1 MELLVTILKTK
12 ERRKRKTVINRTTK
26 GLRRLQ
32 RRKRLPNLRRSRSL
46 YFPDKIWLYL
56 NWS

>member
-46 YFPDKIWLYL
+46 YFPEKMWLYL